1 MSAATAVAGVAA
13 AGATVAAA
21 AAAAVAAVAPKAAQG
36 TGGSAAAGPAAA
48 SQQSAEFDS
57 SRYKLHSQGAEAR
70 VWEGT
75 FLARPA
81 IVKQRFSKKYR
92 HPQLDAK
99 LTVSRLKQEVRGMM
113 RARKQGVH
121 TPVLYQVDHAT
132 ACIYM
137 ERIEGHSVKT
147 LLHQGSLADAELDR
161 LLVEVG
167 RTIARLHDGG
177 LVHGD
182 LTTSNMMLR
191 QADGQ
196 LVLIDFGLSCNS
208 TLPEDKGVDLYVLER
223 AFASAH
229 AETGAAMFEKVLE
242 AYRRASKQW
251 SATLN
256 RFADVRMRGRKRAMV
271 G

>member
-1 MSAATAVAGVAA
+1 MSAAVGGTAVG
-13 AGATVAAA
+13 TAAA
-21 AAAAVAAVAPKAAQG
+21 AAAHRAGTVAEQAN
-36 TGGSAAAGPAAA
+36 AAGPASVA
-48 SQQSAEFDS
+48 QSSEFDS
-57 SRYKLHSQGAEAR
+57 ARFTLHSQGAEGR
-70 VWEGT
+70 VWEGR
-75 FLARPA
+75 FLGRPA
-81 IVKQRFSKKYR
+81 IVKQRFNKKYR

-99 LTVSRLKQEVRGMM
+99 LTVSRLKQEVRSIM
-113 RARKQGVH
+113 RARKLGVH
-121 TPVLYQVDHAT
+121 TPVLYLVDHAT

-137 ERIEGHSVKT
+137 ERVEGHSLKT
-147 LLHQGSLADAELDR
+147 LLHKNSLGDTELDA

-167 RTIARLHDGG
+167 RNIARLHDGG

-191 QADGQ
+191 QADNQ
-196 LVLIDFGLSCNS
+196 LVLIDFGLSYNS
-208 TLPEDKGVDLYVLER
+208 TNPEDKGVDLYVLER

-229 AETGAAMFEKVLE
+229 AEAGAAMFDKVLE

-256 RFADVRMRGRKRAMV
+256 RFAEVRMRGRKRQMV

>member
-1 MSAATAVAGVAA
+1 MSAAAVAVG
-13 AGATVAAA
+13 
-21 AAAAVAAVAPKAAQG
+21 AAAAVAAAAGAAAASAEAAPSQ
-36 TGGSAAAGPAAA
+36 TTAAGPCDQLQFG
-48 SQQSAEFDS
+48 SSAFT
-57 SRYKLHSQGAEAR
+57 LHSQGAEAR
-70 VWEGT
+70 VWEGQ
-75 FLARPA
+75 FLGRAA

-99 LTVSRLKQEVRGMM
+99 LTVSRLKQEVRSMM
-113 RARKQGVH
+113 RARKLGVH
-121 TPVLYQVDHAT
+121 TPVLYLVDHAT
-132 ACIYM
+132 SCIYM
-137 ERIEGHSVKT
+137 ERVEGHSLKT
-147 LLHQGSLADAELDR
+147 LLHQNSLVEPELET

-191 QADGQ
+191 QTDNQ
-196 LVLIDFGLSCNS
+196 LVLIDFGLSYNS
-208 TLPEDKGVDLYVLER
+208 TIPEDKGVDLYVLER

-229 AETGAAMFEKVLE
+229 AESGAAMFEKVLE

-256 RFADVRMRGRKRAMV
+256 RFAEVRMRGRKRTMV